1 MRLEGHLCVKLWQQ
15 HLGGCLAH
23 GRTQEESQAEGME
36 VGEQREEGLGPFVQ
50 LPHPEHAL
58 VDVDTDIA
66 VGEGRGLGYAVRP
79 RRVQDDGTVTG

>member
-1 MRLEGHLCVKLWQQ
+1 
-15 HLGGCLAH
+15 
-23 GRTQEESQAEGME
+23 ME

-58 VDVDTDIA
+58 VDIDTDIA